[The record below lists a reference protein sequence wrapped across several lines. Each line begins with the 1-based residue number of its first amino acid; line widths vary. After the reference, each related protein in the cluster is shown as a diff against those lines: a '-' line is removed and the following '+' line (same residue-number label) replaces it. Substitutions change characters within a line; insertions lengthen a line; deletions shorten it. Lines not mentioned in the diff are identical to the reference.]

1 MVVLLQLLGSITQ
14 SGIFPSNILG
24 VQVTE
29 ILSMLGPMI
38 FPAGATGKN
47 VKLNELCFNSI
58 FIVIDT
64 LNLIIYHSLPPKMHV

>member
-1 MVVLLQLLGSITQ
+1 MVVLLQVLGSITQ
-14 SGIFPSNILG
+14 SGIFPSNISG

-47 VKLNELCFNSI
+47 VKLMSYASTVF
-58 FIVIDT
+58 
-64 LNLIIYHSLPPKMHV
+64 SLS